1 METEE
6 LDFSDDISTSRNNV
20 VRTLLDL
27 IKPQRRALILTVLL
41 NIIPTFLD
49 TAVTLIRRAIT
60 DQAIIPGRVD
70 LLYRYGFL
78 LIGLTLA
85 MNAAIFIVVLVVAR
99 AELKIEKD
107 LRIRAFRHM
116 QTLQLSY
123 FSRTPVGWILSR
135 ITSDTTRISGTMSWG
150 FFDASF
156 ALTYIAI
163 ILGIMAYL
171 NWKLALVGFFMLPI
185 QIYAGLEIR
194 KRILKGQREARKQN
208 SLMTAAFNENM
219 TGIRVVKALLRE
231 TKNLADFKKITEKK
245 RNAAFYAS
253 RWNAV
258 LNPFTQFTLF
268 TALSI
273 VLWNSKTQFQI
284 GGLTIGSIEAFV
296 TFFTMLQ
303 WPIQE
308 LTRVYGEAQ
317 QAIASGERY
326 LSLLDTKSAIV
337 NREGAKPLQFL
348 NQEIHFENVSFH
360 YDDGDQSPV
369 LKNVN
374 VRFKPGEVI
383 ALVGSTGGG
392 KTTLVNLLAR
402 FYEPTDGVIT
412 IGGTDYRDI
421 DISTYHS
428 KLGIVL
434 QTPHLFSG
442 TIRENIRYGKLDA
455 TDEEIAIAAAQAGAD
470 KFILSFPH
478 GYDEEVGEG
487 GGLLSVGQKQLISIA
502 RAILADPELFIL
514 DEATSSVDTLTEKLI
529 TNSLETLMSGRT
541 SLIIAHRLST
551 IKRADRILVIENGE
565 IVESGT
571 HHELLRNRNR
581 YFELYSQQFRLE
593 RENFFMG
600 GQEKLSSSTKKL
612 E

>member
-6 LDFSDDISTSRNNV
+6 LEFSDNVSGDRKNV
-20 VRTLLDL
+20 VRTLLQL
-27 IKPQRRALILTVLL
+27 IKPQWRPLAFVTVI
-41 NIIPTFLD
+41 NIIQTFLD
-49 TAVTLIRRAIT
+49 TSVTLIRRAIT
-60 DQAIIPGRVD
+60 DQAIIPGRTD

-78 LIGLTLA
+78 LIGVTLT
-85 MNAAIFIVVLVVAR
+85 MNAAIFLGVLIVAR
-99 AELKIEKD
+99 SELEIEKD
-107 LRIRAFRHM
+107 LRIRAFRHT

-135 ITSDTTRISGTMSWG
+135 ITSDTTRISGTMAWG

-156 ALTYIAI
+156 AIIYIAI
-163 ILGIMAYL
+163 ILGFMAYL
-171 NWKLALVGFFMLPI
+171 NWKLALVGFFMIPI
-185 QIYAGLEIR
+185 QVYAGWEIR

-208 SLMTAAFNENM
+208 SLMTAAFNENT
-219 TGIRVVKALLRE
+219 TGIRVVKALRRE
-231 TKNLADFKKITEKK
+231 AKNLLDFEKITEKK
-245 RNAAFYAS
+245 RNAAFYAA

-268 TALSI
+268 AALSI

-284 GGLTIGSIEAFV
+284 GGLSIGSIEAFV

-326 LSLLDTKSAIV
+326 LSLLETKSTIV
-337 NREGAKPLQFL
+337 NRDGAKPIQSLK
-348 NQEIHFENVSFH
+348 QEIRFDNVSFH
-360 YDDGDQSPV
+360 YDDGDQSLV
-369 LKNVN
+369 LKNVDLR
-374 VRFKPGEVI
+374 VKPGEVI

-402 FYEPTDGVIT
+402 FYEPTDGIIT
-412 IGGTDYRDI
+412 VGGMDYRDI
-421 DISTYHS
+421 DISAYHS
-428 KLGIVL
+428 RLGIVL

-455 TDEEIAIAAAQAGAD
+455 TDEEIVTAATQAGAD
-470 KFILSFPH
+470 EFIRSFPN

-514 DEATSSVDTLTEKLI
+514 DEATSSVDTLTEKII
-529 TNSLETLMSGRT
+529 TSSLETLMTGRT
-541 SLIIAHRLST
+541 SFIIAHRLST
-551 IKRADRILVIENGE
+551 IKRANRILVIENGE
-565 IVESGT
+565 IIESGT
-571 HHELLRNRNR
+571 HHELLKNRNR
-581 YFELYSQQFRLE
+581 YFELYAQQFRLE
-593 RENFFMG
+593 RENSILKSIES
-600 GQEKLSSSTKKL
+600 EK
-612 E
+612 